1 LSFEWTSNQ
10 QVGTELLL
18 VKFVNSFSVSWVIIV
33 AEGEA
38 KGVVVKCKITAT
50 MSNLE
55 SDSDSDSDYAPEK
68 DANDEGEEEVVET
81 VSTIPVSRKRKADS
95 LFAEMVQ
102 HENQEVESKMLKTV
116 SHQTKK
122 SKKSKS
128 KDKKKEKLQDVS
140 TKPQYNRIHICSVL
154 CPEIWLLSYVYFDFF
169 RSCQPYLAPAVQRLK
184 HLLLHRKV

>member
-38 KGVVVKCKITAT
+38 KGVVVKSKITAT

-140 TKPQYNRIHICSVL
+140 TNHNTIASTFVQC
-154 CPEIWLLSYVYFDFF
+154 YVPRYG
-169 RSCQPYLAPAVQRLK
+169 Y
-184 HLLLHRKV
+184 